1 MPSASGPAWI
11 HTDDRSAAPFA
22 SDLLTGGAGDATGIA
37 PGIVAHP
44 VPGHTR
50 GSVVFVVDERF
61 CFSGDSLAWS
71 HSRQA
76 LMAFRGATWFSWT
89 AQTESLAAL
98 AAATSFE
105 WLLPGHGARVHL
117 PAAEMHDGLEAL
129 VTRMAAT
136 A

>member
-1 MPSASGPAWI
+1 M
-11 HTDDRSAAPFA
+11 
-22 SDLLTGGAGDATGIA
+22 
-37 PGIVAHP
+37 IVLSTSP
-44 VPGHTR
+44 
-50 GSVVFVVDERF
+50 ERPRL

-71 HSRQA
+71 HGRQA
-76 LMAFRGATWFSWT
+76 LTAFRGATWFSWT

-117 PAAEMHDGLEAL
+117 PADEMHEGLEAL
-129 VTRMAAT
+129 VSRMAAT